1 MSQQIVLLS
10 YYNDWETTLA
20 NKFQIPNANPGPS
33 SVEFDT
39 DKTEM
44 ADYTINSGNK
54 AGICVLLGND
64 TLQHND
70 TSHMLKRTSK
80 LTYRSIV

>member
-44 ADYTINSGNK
+44 ADYTI
-54 AGICVLLGND
+54 
-64 TLQHND
+64 
-70 TSHMLKRTSK
+70 
-80 LTYRSIV
+80 